1 MVVAVVVDIPREQ
14 VARPHAARVVSAMAR
29 GVMQG
34 QVGQAALI
42 L

>member
-1 MVVAVVVDIPREQ
+1 VAVVVDIHREQ

-29 GVMQG
+29 EAMQG